1 VRTGIRKK
9 IGKRGKGL
17 VIAGV
22 IAGGA
27 LFHVAAP
34 SEATAPSETA
44 AAPSKSAAAP
54 ARATAPS
61 KEATSPAA
69 PKPYGVDVSRYDRGF
84 DWSRDDLA
92 FGIAKATE
100 GVRRSDPTFTENW
113 TRIQQ
118 NGLVRGA
125 YHYGHPDNDPVR
137 EADHYLSAV
146 TKAGLRPGDLL
157 MLDLETTDGR
167 STRQV
172 NDWAKR
178 WLRHVYEKT
187 GVKPFFYSSWSFAEQ
202 HGEQWAIHQYASTD
216 HDHNVSSLN
225 AAQLRDLGYRLP
237 RARLAMPAEP
247 WSVGKFPGLWI
258 LTVRPR
264 GI

>member
-1 VRTGIRKK
+1 M
-9 IGKRGKGL
+9 
-17 VIAGV
+17 
-22 IAGGA
+22 
-27 LFHVAAP
+27 
-34 SEATAPSETA
+34 
-44 AAPSKSAAAP
+44 
-54 ARATAPS
+54 
-61 KEATSPAA
+61 
-69 PKPYGVDVSRYDRGF
+69 DVSRYDRGF

-146 TKAGLRPGDLL
+146 TRAGLRPGDLL

-202 HGEQWAIHQYASTD
+202 HGDGLGEYPLWVAHYGKAAGRVIAPSPWKQWAIHQYASTD

-237 RARLAMPAEP
+237 RA
-247 WSVGKFPGLWI
+247 
-258 LTVRPR
+258 
-264 GI
+264 